1 MLLLVKTW
9 LDLCLFRAVPQ
20 ALPASGF
27 FLRLSLGCYA
37 LVSWLVASPSFG
49 VTDAVL
55 LAIVDTG
62 MLAGFVVMLLYLQ
75 SKTERINQALSA
87 LAGSGSLMG
96 LFALPL
102 VLLVDP
108 GQPPD
113 QVPALL
119 AGVWLLLLIW
129 NLFVMAHIIRHA
141 LSSSFAIGLGA
152 AVLYALVSM
161 QIVTTLFP
169 QQAV

>member
-9 LDLCLFRAVPQ
+9 LELCLLRKGPQ
-20 ALPASGF
+20 DLPASGF
-27 FLRLSLGCYA
+27 FLGLSLGCYA

-49 VTDAVL
+49 ITDAAL
-55 LAIVDTG
+55 LALVDSG
-62 MLAGFVVMLLYLQ
+62 MLAAFVVLLLYLQ

-108 GQPPD
+108 GQPAE

-161 QIVTTLFP
+161 QVVATLFP

>member
-1 MLLLVKTW
+1 VPTW
-9 LDLCLFRAVPQ
+9 VRFLELAGAAVAVA
-20 ALPASGF
+20 ALGLWLERKLPDFGRVVFAAG
-27 FLRLSLGCYA
+27 LA
-37 LVSWLVASPSFG
+37 L
-49 VTDAVL
+49 
-55 LAIVDTG
+55 VDTG
-62 MLAGFVVMLLYLQ
+62 MLAGFVLLLLYLQ

-108 GQPPD
+108 GQPAA

-141 LSSSFAIGLGA
+141 LSSSFAVGLGA

-161 QIVTTLFP
+161 QIVATLFP
-169 QQAV
+169 LQAV